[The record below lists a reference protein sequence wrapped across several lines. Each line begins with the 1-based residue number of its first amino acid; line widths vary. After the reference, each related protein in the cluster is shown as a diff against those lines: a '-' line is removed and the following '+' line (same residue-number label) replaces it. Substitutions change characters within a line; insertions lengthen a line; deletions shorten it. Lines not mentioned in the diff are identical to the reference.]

1 MIGACRATCISLL
14 LAATSAA
21 AQIPASALADA
32 RAGRVDASVA
42 ALKPIKNADAQE
54 LLCKLYSSVDAR
66 DAAISAC
73 ESAVSLAPSN
83 SDYALELARVYG
95 NKADH
100 SGTFTGMRM
109 VSKIR
114 TNFEKAVQLNP
125 KSVEALSDLGQFYAE
140 APGIVGGGADKARDL
155 VTRLQPLSPAR
166 SHRLAAM
173 IAAKAKD
180 DTTAEAEYRAELA
193 AGHTPE
199 AYVDLAG
206 FYRSRKQN
214 DRAVENARLA
224 LAADTHRG
232 PDTLDAAKILI
243 DLQHPADAVNGL
255 RAYLN
260 TQQAGVSAFAQAHV
274 LLGNA
279 LRATGDTAGAQK
291 EFAAALALAP
301 NYDAARKGA
310 GQ

>member
-1 MIGACRATCISLL
+1 VIGARRVACLTLL
-14 LAATSAA
+14 FAGTAA
-21 AQIPASALADA
+21 AQIPASAAADA
-32 RAGRVDASVA
+32 RAGRVDAAVA
-42 ALKPIKNADAQE
+42 TLKPLKNAEAQE
-54 LLCKLYSSVDAR
+54 LLCKLYTSVEAR

-73 ESAVSLAPSN
+73 EAAVSLAPSN

-100 SGTFTGMRM
+100 SGALTGMRM
-109 VSKIR
+109 VGRIR

-140 APGIVGGGADKARDL
+140 APGFVGGGADKAHDL
-155 VTRLQPLSPAR
+155 VTRLQSLSPAR
-166 SHRLAAM
+166 AHRLAGM

-193 AGHTPE
+193 ADHSAE
-199 AYVDLAG
+199 AYVDLANY
-206 FYRSRKQN
+206 YRGRKLNERAIQN
-214 DRAVENARLA
+214 AKLA
-224 LAADTHRG
+224 LAADTHHG

-243 DLQHPADAVNGL
+243 DLQHPADTVAAL

-260 TQQAGVSAFAQAHV
+260 TPQDGVSAFAHAHV

-279 LRATGDTAGAQK
+279 LKATGDTAGAQK
-291 EFAAALALAP
+291 EFVAALALAA

>member
-1 MIGACRATCISLL
+1 VD
-14 LAATSAA
+14 AA
-21 AQIPASALADA
+21 AA
-32 RAGRVDASVA
+32 V
-42 ALKPIKNADAQE
+42 LKPLKNAEAQE
-54 LLCKLYSSVDAR
+54 LLCKLYSSVEER
-66 DAAISAC
+66 DAAIAAC
-73 ESAVSLAPSN
+73 EAAAASAPNN

-95 NKADH
+95 DKADH

-109 VSKIR
+109 VGKIR

-125 KSVEALSDLGQFYAE
+125 RSVEALSDLGQFYAE
-140 APGIVGGGADKARDL
+140 APSIVGGGADKAREL

-180 DTTAEAEYRAELA
+180 DATAESEFRAELA

-199 AYVDLAG
+199 AYVDLANY
-206 FYRSRKQN
+206 YRNRKQN
-214 DRAVENARLA
+214 GRALENARLA
-224 LAADTHRG
+224 LSTDSHHG
-232 PDTLDAAKILI
+232 PDTLDAAAILI
-243 DLQHPADAVNGL
+243 DLQHAPEAIDAL
-255 RAYLN
+255 RTYLK
-260 TQQAGVSAFAQAHV
+260 TPQSQVSAFAHAHV

-279 LRATGDTAGAQK
+279 LKATGDTAAAQR
-291 EFAAALALAP
+291 EYAAALALAA